1 MNAKLLSFSL
11 LFFSAAAFA
20 QLTVKPTT
28 GGQDSYVYV
37 KNQILYV
44 KEKIHLTQ
52 NPSED
57 KKASIYLRDNGQL
70 IQSGEGSTNSGNG
83 FLSVIQKTDPTN
95 AYAYY
100 YWASPVGNSEAL
112 DTVPGNINFGI
123 GSIYE
128 PLDGENGINAR
139 KAATTTD
146 RNGFND
152 PELTISTRW
161 LYTWTSPATEA
172 EASYNRINSNNA
184 VPPGFGF
191 TMKGVHQGTQP
202 AGDRNG
208 PQSNHTQLYEFRGR
222 PNSGTFSIP
231 VEGPDG
237 SNQRMV
243 LAGNPY
249 PSILDLNRVFY
260 DSQNEDLISF
270 YYYDEDRSVMS
281 HYYSDK
287 PYGFATWVPAAG
299 YDPDGTGNLGEYT
312 AAPFHIWNAAGGSN
326 QQGHSNNNNKTATR
340 FAPIGQGILFAGRNP
355 VQQHVYIKNSHRRF
369 IKDNAPFHRQAGNGT
384 SLSTED
390 QADADDRATTL
401 TYDLANRTGKLRL
414 YTIFD
419 QALTRDM
426 LLIFSNQATD
436 GFDRGWDAPSPMGMK
451 SDAWFPIEIENE
463 KRPFVINSTN
473 FDRHK
478 KIPVSIVLHK
488 QSRVDMVIAE
498 EENRLYREV
507 FLYDSELNR
516 FHPFVKALDDANDPF
531 ADGVTLYLSAGE
543 YHDRF
548 FITFVAESETANRI
562 KEELDTYRNLV
573 DVRQNNPIQRLEI
586 RNPETLNIKSLAL
599 YDMSG
604 KLVLFEKN
612 LGAKRNYS
620 FYTGNLS
627 DGVYIVKLI
636 TDKDLSIDY
645 KAVILNK

>member
-237 SNQRMV
+237 DNQRMV

-249 PSILDLNRVFY
+249 PSVLDLNWLFHDTPNHNLVAFY
-260 DSQNEDLISF
+260 F
-270 YYYDEDRSVMS
+270 YDEDRTVKS
-281 HYYSDK
+281 HLYREK
-287 PYGFATWVPAAG
+287 PYGFATLTPGAYDAG
-299 YDPDGTGNLGEYT
+299 TSELGNYT
-312 AAPFHIWNAAGGSN
+312 AATFYIWNAAGS
-326 QQGHSNNNNKTATR
+326 HSNNGPTSNSGKTATR
-340 FAPIGQGILFAGRNP
+340 FAPIGQGILFAGISGSGT
-355 VQQHVYIKNSHRRF
+355 VEIKNSHRRF

-390 QADADDRATTL
+390 PADADDRATTL
-401 TYDLANRTGKLRL
+401 TYDLENRTGKLRL

-473 FDRHK
+473 YELHK
-478 KIPVSIVLHK
+478 RIPVSIVLHK

-516 FHPFVKALDDANDPF
+516 FHPFVKALDDTNDPF

-573 DVRQNNPIQRLEI
+573 DVRQNNPAQRLEV

-612 LGAKRNYS
+612 LGAKRDYS